1 MIISFHV
8 LEKKIFG
15 HDLGF
20 TIFLFASQFQ
30 IVIQDNCTASAFIV
44 MKLTLNFIFKA
55 QRATKMRIISL
66 PKCQT
71 IPLSKP
77 VCCSFLCRSLKN
89 LVKM

>member
-20 TIFLFASQFQ
+20 SLSIASQFQ
-30 IVIQDNCTASAFIV
+30 IVTQDNCIASAFIV

-71 IPLSKP
+71 IPLSKT
-77 VCCSFLCRSLKN
+77 VF
-89 LVKM
+89 V